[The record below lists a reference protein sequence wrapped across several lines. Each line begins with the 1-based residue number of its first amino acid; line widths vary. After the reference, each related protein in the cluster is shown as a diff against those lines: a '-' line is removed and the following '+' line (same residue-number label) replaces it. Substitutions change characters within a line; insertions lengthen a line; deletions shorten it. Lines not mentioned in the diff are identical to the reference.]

1 MTPPNQN
8 PENIIIPFADLVR
21 LTRHVVSNSVE
32 LALQR
37 LAEDQL
43 LDKRAAGKLC
53 GIKSYTTF
61 KKLSSTP
68 GFPLS
73 VGGKFRR
80 AEIESWL
87 KVRGGA
93 K

>member
-1 MTPPNQN
+1 MTPPNENQ
-8 PENIIIPFADLVR
+8 NIIIPFADLVR
-21 LTRHVVSNSVE
+21 LTRHAVSNGVE
-32 LALQR
+32 LALER
-37 LAEDQL
+37 LAEEQL

-73 VGGKFRR
+73 IGGKFRR
-80 AEIESWL
+80 AEIETWL
-87 KVRGGA
+87 KTRGGA

>member
-1 MTPPNQN
+1 MTPNQN
-8 PENIIIPFADLVR
+8 QKITIEFADLVR
-21 LTRHVVSNSVE
+21 LTRHAVSNGVE

-37 LAEDQL
+37 LAEEQL
-43 LDKRAAGKLC
+43 LDKREAAKLC

-61 KKLSSTP
+61 KKLAALP

-73 VGGKFRR
+73 LQGKFRR
-80 AEIESWL
+80 AEIETWL
-87 KVRGGA
+87 KTRGGA